1 LRLYVLIS
9 HSPKNLSMKVAVTG
23 GAGFIGSRLSEE
35 LLKNHEVV
43 IIDNLSSGQREN
55 IPGDAE
61 FEDADIKEDDLSEI
75 FSGVDAVFHLAAN
88 PKVNTFPDD
97 RDKDFEENLEGTK
110 RVLEACE
117 ASKVESLVFASS
129 SVVYGEDAEIPTPE
143 DANMDPIS
151 MYGATKAG
159 GEHMCQ
165 VYQQIFDIDLTIVRL
180 ANIVGGRN
188 QKGVIYDF
196 IHKLEDDPEKLVIL
210 GNGKQRKSYLHV
222 SDTVSGILS
231 AWKSEET
238 VFNIGSEDSIDVDG
252 IADIV
257 ADEMGLDP
265 EYEYTGGEKGWDGDV
280 PEMRLS
286 IEKLK
291 DTGWEPGRNSAES
304 VRKTVKELT
313 EKT

>member
-1 LRLYVLIS
+1 
-9 HSPKNLSMKVAVTG
+9 MKIAVTG
-23 GAGFIGSRLSEE
+23 GAGFIGSRLSEQ
-35 LLKNHEVV
+35 LLEEHEVTV
-43 IIDNLSSGQREN
+43 IDNLSSGQEEN
-55 IPGDAE
+55 IPEKADFKQG
-61 FEDADIKEDDLSEI
+61 DIKEDSLEEI
-75 FSGVDAVFHLAAN
+75 FSDTQAVFHLAAN
-88 PKVNTFPDD
+88 PKVNTFPED
-97 RDKDFEENLEGTK
+97 RDKDYNENLKGTK

-117 ASKVESLVFASS
+117 KTDVEQLVFASS

-143 DANMDPIS
+143 DGKLDPIS

-165 VYQQIFDIDLTIVRL
+165 VYQQIFDINLTIVRL

-196 IHKLEDDPEKLVIL
+196 IHKLKENPEKLVIL

-257 ADEMGLDP
+257 AEELELEP

-291 DTGWEPGRNSAES
+291 ETGWRPQHNSASS
-304 VRKTVKELT
+304 VRKTVQELYNNTLKE
-313 EKT
+313 K

>member
-1 LRLYVLIS
+1 MRAAI
-9 HSPKNLSMKVAVTG
+9 TG
-23 GAGFIGSRLSEE
+23 GAGFIGSRLAEE
-35 LLKNHEVV
+35 LLKQHQVK
-43 IIDNLSSGQREN
+43 IIDNLSSGNRKN
-55 IPGDAE
+55 IPEKAE
-61 FEDADIKEDDLSEI
+61 FEKIDIKQGELKDA
-75 FSGVDAVFHLAAN
+75 FSDVDTVFHFAAN

-97 RDKDFEENLEGTK
+97 RDKDFDENLKGTK
-110 RVLEACE
+110 NVLEACE
-117 ASKVESLVFASS
+117 ASDVDNLVFASS
-129 SVVYGEDAEIPTPE
+129 SVVYGEDVPIPTVE
-143 DANMDPIS
+143 EENLNPIS

-165 VYQQIFDIDLTIVRL
+165 VYQQIFDLNLTIVRF

-196 IHKLEDDPEKLVIL
+196 IHKLKDSPEKLVIL

-231 AWKSEET
+231 AWKSEGT

-252 IADIV
+252 IAEII
-257 ADEMGLDP
+257 ADEMDLNP

-286 IEKLK
+286 IKKLK
-291 DTGWEPGRNSAES
+291 KTGWKPEHDSNSS
-304 VRKTVKELT
+304 VRKTVREIVDQG
-313 EKT
+313 

>member
-1 LRLYVLIS
+1 MR
-9 HSPKNLSMKVAVTG
+9 VAVTG

-35 LLKNHEVV
+35 LVEEHEVV
-43 IIDNLSSGQREN
+43 VVDNLSSGQKEN
-55 IPGDAE
+55 IPEEAE
-61 FEDADIKEDDLSEI
+61 FEDADIKEDDLYEI
-75 FSGVDAVFHLAAN
+75 FSGVEAVFHVAAN

-97 RDKDFEENLEGTK
+97 RDKDFDENLKGTK

-117 ASKVESLVFASS
+117 HNEVQDLVFASS
-129 SVVYGEDAEIPTPE
+129 SVVYGEDAPIPTKE
-143 DANMDPIS
+143 DENLDPIS

-196 IHKLEDDPEKLVIL
+196 IHKLKEDPEKLVIL

-231 AWKSEET
+231 AWRSGKT

-257 ADEMGLDP
+257 ADEMGLNP

-280 PEMRLS
+280 PEMRLA

-291 DTGWEPGRNSAES
+291 ETGWKLEHNSASS
-304 VRKTVKELT
+304 VRKTVQELLQA
-313 EKT
+313 

>member
-1 LRLYVLIS
+1 
-9 HSPKNLSMKVAVTG
+9 MKVAVTG
-23 GAGFIGSRLSEE
+23 GAGFIGSNLSEK
-35 LLKNHEVV
+35 LLEEHNVV
-43 IIDNLSSGQREN
+43 IVDNLSSGVREN
-55 IPGDAE
+55 IPEEAE
-61 FEDADIKEDDLSEI
+61 FREADVKKDDLEKI
-75 FSGVDAVFHLAAN
+75 FSDVDAVFHLSAN

-97 RDKDFEENLEGTK
+97 RDKDFDENLTGTK
-110 RVLEACE
+110 NVLEACE
-117 ASKVESLVFASS
+117 KTDVESFVFASS

-143 DANMDPIS
+143 EANLDPIS

-165 VYQQIFDIDLTIVRL
+165 VYQQIFDIDLTVVRL

-196 IHKLEDDPEKLVIL
+196 IHKLKDNPEKLVIL

-222 SDTVSGILS
+222 EDTVNGMIS
-231 AWKSEET
+231 AWKSNET

-257 ADEMGLDP
+257 AEELDLTP

-291 DTGWEPGRNSAES
+291 KTGWKPSKNSAES
-304 VRKTVKELT
+304 VRKTVRELLDKI
-313 EKT
+313 E

>member
-1 LRLYVLIS
+1 
-9 HSPKNLSMKVAVTG
+9 MKVAVTG
-23 GAGFIGSRLSEE
+23 GAGFIGSHLTEE
-35 LLKNHEVV
+35 LLENHDVK
-43 IIDNLSSGQREN
+43 IIDNLSSGQEEN
-55 IPGDAE
+55 IPEEAE
-61 FEDADIKEDDLSEI
+61 FFEADIKEDDLEKI
-75 FSGVDAVFHLAAN
+75 LEDVEAVFHLAAN
-88 PKVNTFPDD
+88 PKVNTFPED
-97 RDKDFEENLEGTK
+97 REKDFNENLKGTK

-117 ASKVESLVFASS
+117 RTGVEELVFASS
-129 SVVYGEDAEIPTPE
+129 SVVYGEDTEIPTPE
-143 DANMDPIS
+143 DADMDPIS

-196 IHKLEDDPEKLVIL
+196 IHKLRDEPEKLVIL

-231 AWKSEET
+231 AWKSKET

-252 IADIV
+252 IAEIV
-257 ADEMGLDP
+257 ADEMNLDP
-265 EYEYTGGEKGWDGDV
+265 DYEYTGGEKGWDGDV
-280 PEMRLS
+280 PEMRLD

-291 DTGWEPGRNSAES
+291 ETGWRPEHDSGSS
-304 VRKTVKELT
+304 VRKTVKELIS
-313 EKT
+313 KLD

>member
-1 LRLYVLIS
+1 MR
-9 HSPKNLSMKVAVTG
+9 VAVTG

-35 LLKNHEVV
+35 LIENHEVV
-43 IIDNLSSGQREN
+43 VVDNLSSGVEEN
-55 IPGDAE
+55 IPEDAE
-61 FEDADIKEDDLSEI
+61 FEDADIKNDDLEKI
-75 FSGVDAVFHLAAN
+75 FSGVEAVFHLAAN

-97 RDKDFEENLEGTK
+97 RDKDFDENLKGTK

-117 ASKVESLVFASS
+117 RQEVEELVFASS
-129 SVVYGEDAEIPTPE
+129 SVVYGEDAPIPTEE
-143 DANMDPIS
+143 DENLDPIS

-165 VYQQIFDIDLTIVRL
+165 VYQQIFDLDLTIVRL

-196 IHKLEDDPEKLVIL
+196 IHKLKDNPEKLVIL

-222 SDTVSGILS
+222 SDTVSGILK
-231 AWKSEET
+231 AWKSSET
-238 VFNIGSEDSIDVDG
+238 VFNIGSVDSIDVDG

-257 ADEMGLDP
+257 ADELGLDP

-291 DTGWEPGRNSAES
+291 ETGWRPEHDSASS
-304 VRKTVKELT
+304 VRKTVTELLDS
-313 EKT
+313 